1 MKDECHDFDE
11 CEHPTY
17 NKCDHSTS
25 FCINTIGS
33 YTCDCKDGHKK
44 IGDFCYDIDEVS
56 FQNSSRHF
64 HVSQWRD
71 SGAVS
76 PDISVRHVKIR
87 KPYVTLFRSTMEW
100 F

>member
-56 FQNSSRHF
+56 FQKSPRG
-64 HVSQWRD
+64 
-71 SGAVS
+71 GAVLL
-76 PDISVRHVKIR
+76 DISVRHIKIR
-87 KPYVTLFRSTMEW
+87 KPYVTIHNRCF
-100 F
+100 